1 MLTKMK
7 VTARD
12 SIFYDGRL
20 VTNGKWAAL
29 ASCVQ
34 LSDKGLQALID
45 SGTHFQRV
53 SGKMTI
59 GDEGPDTARVF
70 VGEAIEADRLAFTRL
85 SLDIHDNYTGCKCA
99 VWKHP
104 SGRLV
109 VISETCSALLDSA
122 DEVYRGNAARA
133 VACFNVTRGDPIAR
147 ELVAVVMPMGDKAT
161 ADAGEAIRKAVEG
174 L

>member
-1 MLTKMK
+1 MVTKMK
-7 VTARD
+7 VTAQD
-12 SIFYDGRL
+12 SIYFDGRL

-29 ASCVQ
+29 ADFVQ

-53 SGKMTI
+53 SGNLTI

-70 VGEAIEADRLAFTRL
+70 VGEVNEADRLTFTGL
-85 SLDIHDNYTGCKCA
+85 ALDVHDNYTGYKCQ

-109 VISETCSALLDSA
+109 VVAETCAALLDGA
-122 DEVYRGNAARA
+122 EEVYQGNGARA
-133 VACFNVTRGDPIAR
+133 VACYCVKPGDPITR
-147 ELVAVVMPMGDKAT
+147 ELVAVVMPMGDRAAVDARAAIVKA
-161 ADAGEAIRKAVEG
+161 AEG
-174 L
+174 I